1 MPTPAGRVRL
11 KVRFPHTDADWEGFM
26 PHARSIKWRIDALR
40 LSLGE
45 ARDER
50 TAMAATLF
58 VMFGSGTVLGALGI
72 PLASYLSPTER
83 LEEAAA
89 CATGL
94 AACVLIFF
102 TWRRL
107 PPWSF
112 QLLLAVG
119 TIVVSV
125 GTLVAS
131 VRPTTTE
138 MFYIWVA
145 LYAAYFFT
153 RAQAATQ
160 IGFVGACYAV
170 VLALGHSAGN
180 EAARWVITMGTVI
193 VAAIIFGRIK
203 ELMDSRLAERE
214 RSERDLEESL
224 SLQRA
229 TLESTADGILVV
241 DREGTI

>member
-1 MPTPAGRVRL
+1 
-11 KVRFPHTDADWEGFM
+11 M

-45 ARDER
+45 GRRER

-58 VMFGSGTVLGALGI
+58 LMFGSGTVLGALAI
-72 PLASYLSPTER
+72 PLAGYLSPTER

-138 MFYIWVA
+138 MFYI
-145 LYAAYFFT
+145 
-153 RAQAATQ
+153 
-160 IGFVGACYAV
+160 
-170 VLALGHSAGN
+170 
-180 EAARWVITMGTVI
+180 
-193 VAAIIFGRIK
+193 
-203 ELMDSRLAERE
+203 
-214 RSERDLEESL
+214 
-224 SLQRA
+224 
-229 TLESTADGILVV
+229 
-241 DREGTI
+241 